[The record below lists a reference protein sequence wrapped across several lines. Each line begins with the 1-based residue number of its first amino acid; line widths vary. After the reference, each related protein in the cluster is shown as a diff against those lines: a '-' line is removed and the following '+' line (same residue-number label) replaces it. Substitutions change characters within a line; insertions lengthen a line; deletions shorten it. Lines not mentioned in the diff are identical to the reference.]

1 MKHLRLPVVLAA
13 GTLALTACAG
23 VGNKDAGGGSSS
35 QGSADSTPSGT
46 LNIMGFSGE
55 DEVAQSRITA
65 FKTAYPGVTVK
76 NNKGDFDAQQFLTA
90 VSSGNPPDVVYIPRN
105 LVGTYAAK
113 AAIQPLDDCIKNS
126 GIDTTQYR
134 EAALNEV
141 KLKDKTYGIPEFY
154 TVSANLISGKSLAAA
169 GVAVT
174 DIQTTDWDK
183 LEQTAKKL
191 YVAKNGRP
199 ARIGYDP
206 KLPDFFPLW
215 AMANGAELVKPGGE
229 PNLNDPKAVEAL
241 EFSIKLVN
249 DQGGWANFKTFRDTF
264 DLFGAKNQF
273 TKDQLA
279 AFPIENWYV
288 NVLLD
293 SRSSGLQLQST
304 PFTDRQGQPIST
316 IGGSAWV
323 VPKGAK
329 NANAACQWAKTMT
342 SLETWHK
349 AAEARMQTVTKDKSF
364 FTGLFTGNKKADEE
378 IKAKYLKPT
387 GDAGFDQAINN
398 YYDVLDKAKS
408 VNPSAAGAEIDAA
421 WKAAVGKALAGSA
434 TPKAALDQAQSEAK
448 AAFDK
453 APQG

>member
-13 GTLALTACAG
+13 GALALTACAG
-23 VGNKDAGGGSSS
+23 VGKKDAGGGSGDQSS
-35 QGSADSTPSGT
+35 AASTPTGS
-46 LNIMGFSGE
+46 LKVMGFSGE

-65 FKTAYPGVTVK
+65 FKTAFPGVTVQ

-90 VSSGNPPDVVYIPRN
+90 VSSGNPPDVVYMARN

-113 AAIQPLDDCIKNS
+113 GAIQPLDDCIKNA

-154 TVSANLISGKSLAAA
+154 TVSTNLISETALKSA
-169 GVAVT
+169 GVPVS
-174 DIQTTDWDK
+174 DIQTADWDK
-183 LEQTAKKL
+183 LEATAKKL
-191 YVAKNGRP
+191 YTAKNGRP
-199 ARIGYDP
+199 SRIGYDP
-206 KLPDFFPLW
+206 KMPDFFPLW

-241 EFSIKLVN
+241 QFTIKLIN
-249 DQGGWANFKTFRDTF
+249 DQGGWSNFKTFRDTF

-293 SRSSGLQLQST
+293 SRANGLKLQST

-323 VPKGAK
+323 IPKGAK
-329 NANAACQWAKTMT
+329 NPNAACQWAKTLT
-342 SLETWHK
+342 SKETWHK
-349 AAEARMQTVTKDKSF
+349 AAEARMQTVAKDKSF
-364 FTGLFTGNKKADEE
+364 FTGLFTGNKVADDE
-378 IKAKYLKPT
+378 IKAQYLKPS
-387 GDAGFDQAINN
+387 GDAGFDAAIKN

-408 VNPSAAGAEIDAA
+408 LNPSPAGAEIDAA
-421 WKAAVGKALAGSA
+421 WKSAVAKALGGSV
-434 TPKAALDQAQSEAK
+434 TPQAALDQAQTEAK

-453 APQG
+453 ASQG

>member
-23 VGNKDAGGGSSS
+23 VGNNEDSGGSDQS
-35 QGSADSTPSGT
+35 SADSTPSGT
-46 LNIMGFSGE
+46 LNVMGFSGE

-65 FKTAYPGVTVK
+65 FKTAYPTVTVK

-90 VSSGNPPDVVYIPRN
+90 VSSGNPPDVVYMARN

-113 AAIQPLDDCIKNS
+113 GAIQPLDDCIKNND
-126 GIDTTQYR
+126 IDTGQYR
-134 EAALNEV
+134 EAAMNEV

-154 TVSANLISGKSLAAA
+154 TVSTNLISAKALKSA
-169 GVAVT
+169 GVPVS
-174 DIQTTDWDK
+174 DIQTADWDK
-183 LEQTAKKL
+183 LEQTVKKL
-191 YVAKNGRP
+191 YVAKAGRP

-206 KLPDFFPLW
+206 KMPDFFPLW

-241 EFSIKLVN
+241 EYTIKLIN
-249 DQGGWANFKTFRDTF
+249 AQGGWSNFKTFRDTF
-264 DLFGAKNQF
+264 DLFGEKNQF

-288 NVLLD
+288 NVLRD
-293 SRSSGLQLQST
+293 SRKQGLELAST
-304 PFTDRQGQPIST
+304 MFTNRQGEPIST

-329 NANAACQWAKTMT
+329 NMDAACKWAKTLT

-349 AAEARMQTVTKDKSF
+349 AAEARMQTVAKDKSF

-378 IKAKYLKPT
+378 IKAKYLKPS

-398 YYDVLDKAKS
+398 YYDVLDKAKAL
-408 VNPSAAGAEIDAA
+408 NPSPAGAEIEAA
-421 WKAAVGKALAGSA
+421 WKNAVGKALGGSA
-434 TPKAALDQAQSEAK
+434 TPQAALDQAQAEAK
-448 AAFDK
+448 TAFDK
-453 APQG
+453 ANQG

>member
-1 MKHLRLPVVLAA
+1 MKHLRLPVMLAA
-13 GTLALTACAG
+13 GSLALTACAG
-23 VGNKDAGGGSSS
+23 VGNKDAGGGSSD
-35 QGSADSTPSGT
+35 QGSAQQTPSGT

-65 FKTAYPGVTVK
+65 FKTAFPGVTVK

-90 VSSGNPPDVVYIPRN
+90 VSSGNPPDLAYMPRN

-113 AAIQPLDDCIKNS
+113 GAIQPLDDCIKNA
-126 GIDTTQYR
+126 GIDTSQYR
-134 EAALNEV
+134 DAAMNEV

-154 TVSANLISGKSLAAA
+154 TVTANLISGKALAAA
-169 GVAVT
+169 GVQVS

-183 LEQTAKKL
+183 LEATAKKL

-206 KLPDFFPLW
+206 KMPDFFPLW
-215 AMANGAELVKPGGE
+215 AMANGAEIVKPGGA

-241 EFSIKLVN
+241 QYTIKLIN
-249 DQGGWANFKTFRDTF
+249 DQGGWSNFKTFRDTF
-264 DLFGAKNQF
+264 DIFGANNQF

-293 SRSSGLQLQST
+293 ARKNGLQLQST

-316 IGGSAWV
+316 ATGSAWV

-329 NANAACQWAKTMT
+329 NANAACQWAKTVT
-342 SLETWHK
+342 SVETWHK
-349 AAEARMQTVTKDKSF
+349 AAEARMQTVAKDKSF
-364 FTGLFTGNKKADEE
+364 FTGLFTGNKKADDE
-378 IKAKYLKPT
+378 IKAQYLKPS
-387 GDAGFDQAINN
+387 GDAGFDQAIKN

-408 VNPSAAGAEIDAA
+408 LNPSPAGAEIDAA
-421 WKAAVGKALAGSA
+421 WKSAVAKALSGSV
-434 TPKAALDQAQSEAK
+434 TPQAALDQAQTEAK

-453 APQG
+453 ASQG

>member
-13 GTLALTACAG
+13 GTLVLASCAG
-23 VGNKDAGGGSSS
+23 VGTKDDQGGS
-35 QGSADSTPSGT
+35 GDTSAESTPSGT
-46 LNIMGFSGE
+46 LNVMGFSGE

-65 FKTAYPGVTVK
+65 FKSAYPTVTVK

-90 VSSGNPPDVVYIPRN
+90 VSSGNPPDVVYMARN

-113 AAIQPLDDCIKNS
+113 GAIQPLDDCIKNS

-134 EAALNEV
+134 EAAMNEV

-154 TVSANLISGKSLAAA
+154 TVTANLISGKALKSA
-169 GVAVT
+169 GVQTT

-191 YVAKNGRP
+191 YKAKGSRP

-206 KLPDFFPLW
+206 RMPDFFPLW
-215 AMANGAELVKPGGE
+215 AMNNGAELVKPGGE

-241 EFSIKLVN
+241 SYAIKLVN
-249 DQGGWANFKTFRDTF
+249 DQGGWSNFKTFRDTF
-264 DLFGAKNQF
+264 DIFGEKNQF
-273 TKDQLA
+273 TQDQLA
-279 AFPIENWYV
+279 VMPIENWYV

-293 SRSSGLQLQST
+293 ARKNGLELQST
-304 PFTDRQGQPIST
+304 PFTDRQGNPIST

-329 NANAACQWAKTMT
+329 NVDAACKWAKTLT
-342 SLETWHK
+342 SVETWNK
-349 AAEARMQTVTKDKSF
+349 AAEARMQTVAKDKSF
-364 FTGLFTGNKKADEE
+364 FTGLFTGNKVADDQ
-378 IKAKYLKPT
+378 IKAKYLKPS

-398 YYDVLDKAKS
+398 YYSVLDVAKS
-408 VNPSAAGAEIDAA
+408 MNPSSAGAEIEAA
-421 WKAAVGKALAGSA
+421 WKNAVGKALGGTV
-434 TPKAALDQAQSEAK
+434 TPQAALDQAQSEAK
-448 AAFDK
+448 TAFDK
-453 APQG
+453 AEQG

>member
-13 GTLALTACAG
+13 GALALTACAG
-23 VGNKDAGGGSSS
+23 VGNNEDSGGSDQS
-35 QGSADSTPSGT
+35 SADSTPSGT
-46 LNIMGFSGE
+46 LNVMGFSGE

-65 FKTAYPGVTVK
+65 FKTAYPTVTVK

-90 VSSGNPPDVVYIPRN
+90 VSSGNPPDVVYMARN

-113 AAIQPLDDCIKNS
+113 GAIQPLDDCIKNN
-126 GIDTTQYR
+126 GIDTSQYR
-134 EAALNEV
+134 EAAMNEV

-154 TVSANLISGKSLAAA
+154 TVSTNLISAKALKSA
-169 GVAVT
+169 GVPVS
-174 DIQTTDWDK
+174 DIQTADWDK
-183 LEQTAKKL
+183 LEQTVKKL
-191 YVAKNGRP
+191 YVAKAGRP

-206 KLPDFFPLW
+206 KMPDFFPLW

-241 EFSIKLVN
+241 EYTIKLIN
-249 DQGGWANFKTFRDTF
+249 AQGGWSNFKTFRDTF
-264 DLFGAKNQF
+264 DLFGEKNQF

-288 NVLLD
+288 NVLRD
-293 SRSSGLQLQST
+293 SRKQGLELAST
-304 PFTDRQGQPIST
+304 MFTNRQGEPIST

-329 NANAACQWAKTMT
+329 NVDAACKWAKTLT

-349 AAEARMQTVTKDKSF
+349 AAEARMQTVAKDKSF
-364 FTGLFTGNKKADEE
+364 FTGLFTGNKLADEE
-378 IKAKYLKPT
+378 IKAKYLKPS

-398 YYDVLDKAKS
+398 YYDVLDKARAL
-408 VNPSAAGAEIDAA
+408 NPSPAGAEIEAA
-421 WKAAVGKALAGSA
+421 WKNAVGKALGGSA
-434 TPKAALDQAQSEAK
+434 TPQAALDQAQAEAK
-448 AAFDK
+448 TAFDK
-453 APQG
+453 ASQG

>member
-1 MKHLRLPVVLAA
+1 MKHLRVPVVLAA
-13 GTLALTACAG
+13 GALALTACAG
-23 VGNKDAGGGSSS
+23 VGKKDAGGGSDS
-35 QGSADSTPSGT
+35 QATAGATPSGT

-65 FKTAYPGVTVK
+65 FKAAFPGVTVK

-90 VSSGNPPDVVYIPRN
+90 VSSGNPPDVVYMARN

-113 AAIQPLDDCIKNS
+113 GAIQPLDDCIKSS

-134 EAALNEV
+134 EAAMNEV
-141 KLKDKTYGIPEFY
+141 KLKDKTYGVPEFY
-154 TVSANLISGKSLAAA
+154 TVSTNLISETALKSA
-169 GVAVT
+169 GVAVA

-183 LEQTAKKL
+183 LEATAKKL
-191 YVAKNGRP
+191 YKAKGGRP
-199 ARIGYDP
+199 ARIGFDP
-206 KLPDFFPLW
+206 KMPDFFPLW
-215 AMANGAELVKPGGE
+215 AMANGAEIIKSDGS

-241 EFSIKLVN
+241 QFTIKLIN

-273 TKDQLA
+273 VKDQLA

-293 SRSSGLQLQST
+293 SRSSGLKLQST

-329 NANAACQWAKTMT
+329 NPNAACQWAKTMT
-342 SLETWHK
+342 SVATWQK
-349 AAEARMQTVTKDKSF
+349 AAEARMQTVAKDKTF
-364 FTGLFTGNKKADEE
+364 FTGLFTGNKVADDQ
-378 IKAKYLKPT
+378 IKAKYLKPS
-387 GDAGFDQAINN
+387 GDAGFDAAIKN
-398 YYDVLDKAKS
+398 YYDVLDKAKAL
-408 VNPSAAGAEIDAA
+408 NPSPAGAEIDAA
-421 WKAAVGKALAGSA
+421 WKSAVAKALTGSIS
-434 TPKAALDQAQSEAK
+434 PQAALDQAQTEAK

-453 APQG
+453 ASQG

>member
-1 MKHLRLPVVLAA
+1 MKHLRLPVLLAA

-23 VGNKDAGGGSSS
+23 VGEKEAAGGNSSA
-35 QGSADSTPSGT
+35 GATPSGA

-65 FKTAYPGVTVK
+65 FKTAFPGVTVK

-90 VSSGNPPDVVYIPRN
+90 VSSGNPPDVVYMPRN

-113 AAIQPLDDCIKNS
+113 GAIQPLDDCIKDS

-134 EAALNEV
+134 EAAMNEV

-154 TVSANLISGKSLAAA
+154 TVSVNLISGKALTSA
-169 GVAVT
+169 GVAAG

-183 LEQTAKKL
+183 LEATTKKL

-206 KLPDFFPLW
+206 KMPDFFPLW
-215 AMANGAELVKPGGE
+215 AMANGAELVKSGGE

-241 EFSIKLVN
+241 QFTIKLIN
-249 DQGGWANFKTFRDTF
+249 DQGGWSNFKTFRDTF
-264 DLFGAKNQF
+264 DLFGEKNQF

-293 SRSSGLQLQST
+293 SRKNGLELQST
-304 PFTDRQGQPIST
+304 PFTNRQGEPIST

-329 NANAACQWAKTMT
+329 NLDAACKWAKTMT
-342 SLETWHK
+342 SVETWHK
-349 AAEARMQTVTKDKSF
+349 AAEARMQTVAKDKSF
-364 FTGLFTGNKKADEE
+364 FTGLFTGNKKADDE

-398 YYDVLDKAKS
+398 FYDVLDKARAL
-408 VNPSAAGAEIDAA
+408 NPSAAGAEIDAA
-421 WKAAVGKALAGSA
+421 WKNAVGKALGGSA
-434 TPKAALDQAQSEAK
+434 TPQAALDQAQAEAK

-453 APQG
+453 VSQG

>member
-13 GTLALTACAG
+13 GALTLTACAG
-23 VGNKDAGGGSSS
+23 VGTNDDSGGSEP
-35 QGSADSTPSGT
+35 GATDSTPSGT

-55 DEVAQSRITA
+55 DEVAQSRISA
-65 FKTAYPGVTVK
+65 YKAAYPTVTVK

-90 VSSGNPPDVVYIPRN
+90 VSSGNPPDVVYMARA

-113 AAIQPLDDCIKNS
+113 GAIQPLDDCVESS
-126 GIDTTQYR
+126 GIDTSQYR
-134 EAALNEV
+134 EAAMNEV

-154 TVSANLISGKSLAAA
+154 TVSTNLISGKALKAA
-169 GVAVT
+169 GVQTA
-174 DIQTTDWDK
+174 DIQTADWDK

-191 YVAKNGRP
+191 YVAKAGRP

-206 KLPDFFPLW
+206 KVADLFPLW
-215 AMANGAELVKPGGE
+215 AMANGAELVKSGGE

-241 EFSIKLVN
+241 QYTIKLISA
-249 DQGGWANFKTFRDTF
+249 QGGWSNFKTFRDTF
-264 DLFGAKNQF
+264 DLFGEKNQF

-279 AFPIENWYV
+279 AFPMENWYV

-293 SRSSGLQLQST
+293 SRKQGLELQST
-304 PFTDRQGQPIST
+304 MFTNRQGEPIST

-329 NANAACQWAKTMT
+329 NVNAACKWAKTMT

-349 AAEARMQTVTKDKSF
+349 AAEARMQTVAKDKSF

-398 YYDVLDKAKS
+398 YYDVLDKAKAL
-408 VNPSAAGAEIDAA
+408 NPSPAGAEIDAA
-421 WKAAVGKALAGSA
+421 WKNAVGKALGGSA
-434 TPKAALDQAQSEAK
+434 TPQAALDQAQTEAK

-453 APQG
+453 ANQG

>member
-46 LNIMGFSGE
+46 LNVMGFSGE
-55 DEVAQSRITA
+55 DEVAQSRIAA
-65 FKTAYPGVTVK
+65 FKAAYPTVTVK

-90 VSSGNPPDVVYIPRN
+90 VSSGNPPDVVYMARSLI
-105 LVGTYAAK
+105 GTYAAK
-113 AAIQPLDDCIKNS
+113 GAIQPLDDCIKNS

-134 EAALNEV
+134 EAAMNEV
-141 KLKDKTYGIPEFY
+141 RLKDKTYGIPEFY
-154 TVSANLISGKSLAAA
+154 TVSANLISGKALTSA
-169 GVAVT
+169 GVAVG
-174 DIQTTDWDK
+174 DIQTADWDK

-199 ARIGYDP
+199 ARIGFDP
-206 KLPDFFPLW
+206 KVSDLFPLW
-215 AMANGAELVKPGGE
+215 AAANGAELVKPGGE

-241 EFSIKLVN
+241 EYTIKLIN
-249 DQGGWANFKTFRDTF
+249 DQGGWSNFKTFRDTF

-293 SRSSGLQLQST
+293 SRANGLQLQST

-329 NANAACQWAKTMT
+329 NADAACKWAKTMT

-349 AAEARMQTVTKDKSF
+349 AAEARMQTVAKDKSF

-378 IKAKYLKPT
+378 IKAQYLKPS

-408 VNPSAAGAEIDAA
+408 LNPSAAGAEIDAA
-421 WKAAVGKALAGSA
+421 WKSAVGKALAGSA
-434 TPKAALDQAQSEAK
+434 APKDALDQAQTEAK

-453 APQG
+453 ASQG

>member
-1 MKHLRLPVVLAA
+1 MKQLRLPAVLAA

-23 VGNKDAGGGSSS
+23 VGTKDDSGGSEP
-35 QGSADSTPSGT
+35 GAADSTPSGT

-55 DEVAQSRITA
+55 DEVAQSRISA
-65 FKTAYPGVTVK
+65 FKAAYPTVTVK

-90 VSSGNPPDVVYIPRN
+90 VSSGNPPDVVYMARA

-113 AAIQPLDDCIKNS
+113 GAIQPLDDCVKNS
-126 GIDTTQYR
+126 GIDTSQYR
-134 EAALNEV
+134 EAAMNEV

-154 TVSANLISGKSLAAA
+154 TVSTNLISGKALKAA
-169 GVAVT
+169 GVQTA
-174 DIQTTDWDK
+174 DIQTADWDK

-191 YVAKNGRP
+191 YVAKAGRP

-206 KLPDFFPLW
+206 KVADLFPLW
-215 AMANGAELVKPGGE
+215 AMANGAELVKSGGE

-241 EFSIKLVN
+241 QYTIKLISA
-249 DQGGWANFKTFRDTF
+249 QGGWSNFKTFRDTF
-264 DLFGAKNQF
+264 DLFGEKNQF

-279 AFPIENWYV
+279 AFPMENWYV

-293 SRSSGLQLQST
+293 SRKQGLELQST
-304 PFTDRQGQPIST
+304 MFTNRQGEPIST

-329 NANAACQWAKTMT
+329 NVDAACKWARTMT

-349 AAEARMQTVTKDKSF
+349 AAEARMQTVAKDKSF

-398 YYDVLDKAKS
+398 YYDVLDKAKAL
-408 VNPSAAGAEIDAA
+408 NPSPAGAEIDAA
-421 WKAAVGKALAGSA
+421 WKNAVGKALGGSA
-434 TPKAALDQAQSEAK
+434 TPQAALDQAQTEAK

-453 APQG
+453 ANQG

>member
-23 VGNKDAGGGSSS
+23 VGETEDNGGSD

-46 LNIMGFSGE
+46 LNVMGFSGE

-65 FKTAYPGVTVK
+65 FKSAYPTVTVK

-90 VSSGNPPDVVYIPRN
+90 VSSGNPPDVVYMARN
-105 LVGTYAAK
+105 LIGTYAAK
-113 AAIQPLDDCIKNS
+113 GAIQPLDDCIKDND
-126 GIDTTQYR
+126 IDTGQYR
-134 EAALNEV
+134 EAAMNAV

-154 TVSANLISGKSLAAA
+154 TVSVNLISGKALKSA
-169 GVAVT
+169 GVPVS

-183 LEQTAKKL
+183 LEQTTKKL
-191 YVAKNGRP
+191 YKSKNGRP

-206 KLPDFFPLW
+206 KMPDFFPLW
-215 AMANGAELVKPGGE
+215 AMANGAELVKEGGE

-241 EFSIKLVN
+241 QYTIKLIN
-249 DQGGWANFKTFRDTF
+249 HQGGWSNFKTFRDTF
-264 DLFGAKNQF
+264 DLFGEQNQF

-288 NVLLD
+288 NVLRD
-293 SRSSGLQLQST
+293 ARKHGLELQST
-304 PFTDRQGQPIST
+304 MFTNREGEPIST

-329 NANAACQWAKTMT
+329 NVDAACKWAKTMT

-349 AAEARMQTVTKDKSF
+349 AAEARMQTVQKDKSF
-364 FTGLFTGNKKADEE
+364 FTGLFTANKKADEE
-378 IKAKYLKPT
+378 IKEKYLKPT

-398 YYDVLDKAKS
+398 YYDVLDKARS
-408 VNPSAAGAEIDAA
+408 LNPSAAGAEIEAA
-421 WKAAVGKALAGSA
+421 WKNAVGKALAGSA
-434 TPKAALDQAQSEAK
+434 TPQAALDQAQAEAK
-448 AAFDK
+448 TAFDK
-453 APQG
+453 VSQG

>member
-1 MKHLRLPVVLAA
+1 VVLAA

-35 QGSADSTPSGT
+35 QGSAGSTPSGT

-55 DEVAQSRITA
+55 DEVAQARITA
-65 FKTAYPGVTVK
+65 FKTAFPGVTVK

-90 VSSGNPPDVVYIPRN
+90 VSSGNPPDLAYMPRN

-113 AAIQPLDDCIKNS
+113 GAIQPLDDCIKTS
-126 GIDTTQYR
+126 GIDTTQYWD
-134 EAALNEV
+134 AAMNEV

-154 TVSANLISGKSLAAA
+154 TVVANLISGKSLTAA
-169 GVAVT
+169 GVPVS

-199 ARIGYDP
+199 ARIGFDP

-215 AMANGAELVKPGGE
+215 AMANGAELVKPGGA
-229 PNLNDPKAVEAL
+229 PNLNDPKAIEAL
-241 EFSIKLVN
+241 EYTIKLVN
-249 DQGGWANFKTFRDTF
+249 DQGGWSNFKTFRDTF
-264 DLFGAKNQF
+264 DIFGAKNQF

-293 SRSSGLQLQST
+293 ARQNGLQLQST

-316 IGGSAWV
+316 ATGSAWV

-329 NANAACQWAKTMT
+329 NADAACQWAKTVT
-342 SLETWHK
+342 SVETWHK
-349 AAEARMQTVTKDKSF
+349 AAEARMQTVAKDKSF
-364 FTGLFTGNKKADEE
+364 FTGLFTGNKVADDQ
-378 IKAKYLKPT
+378 IKAQYLKPS

-398 YYDVLDKAKS
+398 YYDALGKAKS
-408 VNPSAAGAEIDAA
+408 LNPSPAGAEIDAA
-421 WKAAVGKALAGSA
+421 WKDAVGKALSGTA
-434 TPKAALDQAQSEAK
+434 TPKAALDQAQTEAK

-453 APQG
+453 ADQG

>member
-1 MKHLRLPVVLAA
+1 V
-13 GTLALTACAG
+13 
-23 VGNKDAGGGSSS
+23 
-35 QGSADSTPSGT
+35 
-46 LNIMGFSGE
+46 MGFSGE
-55 DEVAQSRITA
+55 DEVAQSRIAA
-65 FKTAYPGVTVK
+65 FKAAYPGVTVK

-90 VSSGNPPDVVYIPRN
+90 VSSGNAPDVVYMGRN
-105 LVGTYAAK
+105 LIGTYAAK
-113 AAIQPLDDCIKNS
+113 GAIVPLDDCIKNS

-134 EAALNEV
+134 DAAMNEV

-154 TVSANLISGKSLAAA
+154 TVSANLISGKALKSA
-169 GVAVT
+169 GVAVS
-174 DIQTTDWDK
+174 DIQTADWDK
-183 LEQTAKKL
+183 LEATAKKL

-199 ARIGYDP
+199 ARIGFDP
-206 KLPDFFPLW
+206 KMPDFFPLW

-241 EFSIKLVN
+241 EFTIKLIN
-249 DQGGWANFKTFRDTF
+249 DQGGWSNFKTFRDTF

-408 VNPSAAGAEIDAA
+408 MNPSAAGAEIDAA

>member
-1 MKHLRLPVVLAA
+1 MKHLRLPVALAA
-13 GTLALTACAG
+13 GTLVLTACAG
-23 VGNKDAGGGSSS
+23 VGNKEDSGGSTT
-35 QGSADSTPSGT
+35 GSTDSTPSGT
-46 LNIMGFSGE
+46 LNVMGFSGE
-55 DEVAQSRITA
+55 DEVAQSRVNA
-65 FKTAYPGVTVK
+65 FKAAYPTVTVK

-90 VSSGNPPDVVYIPRN
+90 VSSGNPPDVVYMARN
-105 LVGTYAAK
+105 LIGTYAAK
-113 AAIQPLDDCIKNS
+113 GAIQPLDDCIKNS

-134 EAALNEV
+134 EAAMNEV

-154 TVSANLISGKSLAAA
+154 TVSTNLISGKALKSA
-169 GVAVT
+169 GVQT
-174 DIQTTDWDK
+174 SDIQTADWDK
-183 LEQTAKKL
+183 LEQTVKKL
-191 YVAKNGRP
+191 YVAKSGRP

-206 KLPDFFPLW
+206 KMPDFFPLW

-241 EFSIKLVN
+241 QYTIKLIT
-249 DQGGWANFKTFRDTF
+249 DQGGWSNFKTFRDTF
-264 DLFGAKNQF
+264 DLFGEKNQF
-273 TKDQLA
+273 TKDRLA

-293 SRSSGLQLQST
+293 SRKQGLELQST
-304 PFTDRQGQPIST
+304 MFTNRQGEPIST

-329 NANAACQWAKTMT
+329 NMNAACQWAKTMT

-378 IKAKYLKPT
+378 IKAKYLAPT

-408 VNPSAAGAEIDAA
+408 MNPSPAGAEIDAA
-421 WKAAVGKALAGSA
+421 WKNAVGKALGGSA
-434 TPKAALDQAQSEAK
+434 TPQAALDQAQSEAK

-453 APQG
+453 VNQG

>member
-35 QGSADSTPSGT
+35 QGSAGSTPSGT

-55 DEVAQSRITA
+55 DEVAQARITA
-65 FKTAYPGVTVK
+65 FKTAFPGVTVK

-90 VSSGNPPDVVYIPRN
+90 VSSGNPPDLAYMPRN

-113 AAIQPLDDCIKNS
+113 GAIQPLDDCIKTS
-126 GIDTTQYR
+126 GIDTTQYWD
-134 EAALNEV
+134 AAMNEV

-154 TVSANLISGKSLAAA
+154 TVVANLISGKSLTAA
-169 GVAVT
+169 GVPVS

-199 ARIGYDP
+199 ARIGFDP

-215 AMANGAELVKPGGE
+215 AMANGAELVKPGGA
-229 PNLNDPKAVEAL
+229 PNLNDPKAIEAL
-241 EFSIKLVN
+241 EYTIKLVN
-249 DQGGWANFKTFRDTF
+249 DQGGWSNFKTFRDTF
-264 DLFGAKNQF
+264 DIFGAKNQF

-293 SRSSGLQLQST
+293 ARQNGLQLQST

-316 IGGSAWV
+316 ATGSAWV

-329 NANAACQWAKTMT
+329 NADAACQWAKTVT
-342 SLETWHK
+342 SVETWHK
-349 AAEARMQTVTKDKSF
+349 AAEARMQTVAKDKSF
-364 FTGLFTGNKKADEE
+364 FTGLFTGNKVADDQ
-378 IKAKYLKPT
+378 IKAQYLKPS

-398 YYDVLDKAKS
+398 YYDALGKAKS
-408 VNPSAAGAEIDAA
+408 LNPSPAGAEIDAA
-421 WKAAVGKALAGSA
+421 WKDAVGKALSGTA
-434 TPKAALDQAQSEAK
+434 TPKAALDQAQTEAK

-453 APQG
+453 ADQG